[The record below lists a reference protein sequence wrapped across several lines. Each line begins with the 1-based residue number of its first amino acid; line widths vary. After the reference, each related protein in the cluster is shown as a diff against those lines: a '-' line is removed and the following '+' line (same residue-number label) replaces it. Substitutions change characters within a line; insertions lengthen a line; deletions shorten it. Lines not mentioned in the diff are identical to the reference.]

1 MSSLYGGQSSDCKH
15 LWGKVM
21 VNRFCTHFQHSL
33 IDQKALEPSNLS
45 LEGSL
50 VLPSPISP
58 GEGPMAPTGLRHR
71 GPWHDHS
78 HVRSTHSLR
87 TSQAPYSEAVSF

>member
-58 GEGPMAPTGLRHR
+58 GEDPTAPTGLRL
-71 GPWHDHS
+71 G
-78 HVRSTHSLR
+78 VLGMTIL
-87 TSQAPYSEAVSF
+87 TSEAHIHSGLHRLPTVRQ